1 MMLFQWFIKT
11 SSCHLKVAASR
22 HRRANGG
29 LTLSDFSA
37 TPDRKLRFELFKM
50 PLRRCLLEPVG

>member
-1 MMLFQWFIKT
+1 MLLFQRLIK
-11 SSCHLKVAASR
+11 SSSYRLKVAASR
-22 HRRANGG
+22 HPCAEGG
-29 LTLSDFSA
+29 LSLSDFSA

>member
-1 MMLFQWFIKT
+1 MLLFQWLT
-11 SSCHLKVAASR
+11 RTASYCLKVAASR
-22 HRRANGG
+22 HRRAEGG
-29 LTLSDFSA
+29 LSLSDFSA